1 MSNAAQALATPVRL
15 DIRPVAGRI
24 GAEIRG
30 VTLSGELDA
39 ATVEAIQA
47 ALVRHKV
54 IFFRDQSHLDDQTQE
69 AFAHLLGEP
78 VAHPTVPSREGTR
91 FLLELDAADRKSVV

>member
-15 DIRPVAGRI
+15 DVRPVAGRI

-47 ALVRHKV
+47 ALVRHMV
-54 IFFRDQSHLDDQTQE
+54 SFFRDQSHLDDQTQE
-69 AFAHLLGEP
+69 
-78 VAHPTVPSREGTR
+78 PS
-91 FLLELDAADRKSVV
+91 AP

>member
-91 FLLELDAADRKSVV
+91 FLLELDGAEG

>member
-1 MSNAAQALATPVRL
+1 
-15 DIRPVAGRI
+15 
-24 GAEIRG
+24 
-30 VTLSGELDA
+30 LSGELDA

-91 FLLELDAADRKSVV
+91 FLLGLDGAEGHRGSACD

>member
-15 DIRPVAGRI
+15 DDRPVAGRI

-30 VTLSGELDA
+30 VSLSGELDA
-39 ATVEAIQA
+39 ATVEGIQA

-54 IFFRDQSHLDDQTQE
+54 FLLRDQ
-69 AFAHLLGEP
+69 
-78 VAHPTVPSREGTR
+78 
-91 FLLELDAADRKSVV
+91 